1 MILVNGWTDKWTNS
15 LARPDSKTNITE
27 ITITNTFYNTFKP
40 YVILVPTGKAIFTDT
55 EAVNSS
61 CISLKW
67 SHIPQD
73 EVKGILRSYDI
84 VYNIEGK
91 IPTDTVS
98 TGLVNVSLICGLEYY
113 TSYNFKIYA
122 KNDDWTGTQYSSV
135 TVRTGEGSEYK
146 CFTKS

>member
-1 MILVNGWTDKWTNS
+1 M
-15 LARPDSKTNITE
+15 
-27 ITITNTFYNTFKP
+27 

-73 EVKGILRSYDI
+73 DVKGILRSYDI

-91 IPTDTVS
+91 VTTDKVE
-98 TGLVNVSLICGLEYY
+98 TGLVNVSLICGLDHY
-113 TSYNFKIYA
+113 TPYVFKIYA
-122 KNDDWTGTQYSSV
+122 KNDDWTGTQFSSK
-135 TVRTGEGSEYK
+135 TVRSGEGSEYK